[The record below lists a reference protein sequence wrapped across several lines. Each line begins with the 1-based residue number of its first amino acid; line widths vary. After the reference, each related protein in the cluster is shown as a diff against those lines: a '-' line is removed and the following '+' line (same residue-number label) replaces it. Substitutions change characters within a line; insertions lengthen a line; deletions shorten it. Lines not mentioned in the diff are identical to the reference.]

1 MKRTTSVGM
10 LASLAM
16 LGAGTTAAFAIPAG
30 AAVAGPPAGSNA
42 AAIARPAAVPHAV
55 ASQAAAHG
63 LTVKVFASSTQ
74 GLSQPDDIVTYGR
87 NIVTG
92 WQNQVGADGTP
103 GPGGVTQSTVTE
115 QNPSGKVL
123 HSWNITGHVDGLG
136 GDPSH
141 GRILATVNEDAHSSL
156 YVIRPGAS
164 AANQVR
170 QYQYNLPAS
179 PQGGTDAVSIYH
191 GQILIT
197 ASNPVVPAGAA
208 GATAPAVYRVTLSG
222 ATANVQPV
230 FFDNSA
236 ATVANVGAPD
246 QGQTVQLAL
255 TDPDSN
261 EIVPPSAPRFGGDFV
276 LDSQGNSEQVYVTG
290 ATGNL
295 PQLSLLRLSQRVND
309 TAWVTNPNGTLY
321 VTDNNDG
328 EVFTVRGAF
337 QTGTAYT
344 AATPRSTVTGQPNP
358 PNYLAT
364 LNMNTGQVTPAITT
378 IQAEG
383 LLFTP

>member
-1 MKRTTSVGM
+1 MF
-10 LASLAM
+10 ASLAM
-16 LGAGTTAAFAIPAG
+16 LGVGTTAALTGPAS
-30 AAVAGPPAGSNA
+30 AAVAGSPASPDA
-42 AAIARPAAVPHAV
+42 AAMARPAAVPQAV
-55 ASQAAAHG
+55 ATQAAAHG
-63 LTVKVFASSTQ
+63 LKVKVFASSTPAR
-74 GLSQPDDIVTYGR
+74 SQPDDIVTYGH

-92 WQNQVGADGTP
+92 WQNHVGADGTP
-103 GPGGVTQSTVTE
+103 GPNGVTKSTVTE
-115 QNPSGKVL
+115 QNTSGRVL
-123 HSWNITGHVDGLG
+123 HSWSLTGHVDGLR

-170 QYQYNLPAS
+170 QYQYNLPDS

-197 ASNPVVPAGAA
+197 ASNPVVPTGSV
-208 GATAPAVYRVTLSG
+208 GATAPAVYKVTLSG
-222 ATANVQPV
+222 ATAKVRPV
-230 FFDNSA
+230 FFDNSP
-236 ATVANVGAPD
+236 ATVANVGDPD
-246 QGQTVQLAL
+246 QGKTVPLAL

-261 EIVPPSAPRFGGDFV
+261 AVVPPSAPRFGGDFM
-276 LDSQGNSEQVYVTG
+276 LDSQGNAEQVYVTG
-290 ATGNL
+290 ATGNR
-295 PQLSLLRLSQRVND
+295 PKLSLLKLSQRVND

-321 VTDNNDG
+321 VTDTADG

-337 QTGTAYT
+337 PAGGVYT
-344 AATPRSTVTGQPNP
+344 AATPRSTVVGQPNP

-364 LNMNTGQVTPAITT
+364 LNMNTGLVTPAITT

-383 LLFTP
+383 VLFTP